1 MGYSS
6 SGKKPTEFAGKTG
19 HIEFINKEN
28 KHFLKECYIPQE
40 KIPTDQ
46 IETVIYDF
54 QEVDVDNIKY
64 VIAID
69 GGIAPIKPKKK
80 YPSSEFV
87 AINIGALLL
96 DVSKIKELEEKQFI
110 PPEEINKVKDIGKS
124 QLLVPIKNVMH
135 PKYETFSEFVRGTI
149 YEFFSRKDFNLSSS
163 LKWLAFREFS
173 ADPLEDWNLA
183 QHPYTD
189 KRNVKLKKRDF
200 DENFIITDNDKPI
213 YITDILRLHEL
224 IDENIGAQGMVNYL
238 LSVIEQILMVSI
250 IREIY
255 TKNPKKLSE
264 FLFILDRPLAF
275 FGQTANL
282 HKPMRD
288 LISYIT
294 SRGMSLNI
302 VGLEKS
308 GAFVEHAKAL
318 EEAEYLKRGQYIL
331 LSNGYIYNHIL
342 PKNSNSDASYG
353 RTTYY
358 GGKVI
363 FFSKEGNINVCTV
376 PIDDY
381 ENIKNPTPENF
392 LNLDIILT
400 MLENLKCDMYEDAI
414 LPISLINNAVSISKY
429 PGEVSIEKFV
439 KDVLL
444 SKD

>member
-6 SGKKPTEFAGKTG
+6 SGKKPTEFAGKVG
-19 HIEFINKEN
+19 HIEFINEEN
-28 KHFLKECYIPQE
+28 KHFLEECYIPQE
-40 KIPTDQ
+40 TIPISQ
-46 IETVIYDF
+46 IEAIIYDF
-54 QEVDVDNIKY
+54 QEVNVDNIKY

-69 GGIAPIKPKKK
+69 GGVAPVKPKKR

-110 PPEEINKVKDIGKS
+110 SPEEINKVKDIGKS

-149 YEFFSRKDFNLSSS
+149 YEFFSRKEFNLSSS

-173 ADPLEDWNLA
+173 DNPLEDWNLA
-183 QHPYTD
+183 QHPYKD
-189 KRNVKLKKRDF
+189 QRNIKLKRKDF
-200 DENFIITDNDKPI
+200 DENFIIIDDGKPI

-224 IDENIGAQGMVNYL
+224 IDENIGAQGIVNYL
-238 LSVIEQILMVSI
+238 LSAIEQILMVSI

-282 HKPMRD
+282 HKPMRE

-294 SRGMSLNI
+294 SKGISLNI

-318 EEAEYLKRGQYIL
+318 EEADYLKKGQYIL
-331 LSNGYIYNHIL
+331 LNNDYIYSHIL
-342 PKNSNSDASYG
+342 PKNSNQDALYG

-363 FFSKEGNINVCTV
+363 FFSKEGNINVCTI

-381 ENIKNPTPENF
+381 ENIKNPTPQNF
-392 LNLDIILT
+392 LNLDIVLT
-400 MLENLKCDMYEDAI
+400 MLEQLKCDMYEDAV

-439 KDVLL
+439 KDVML
-444 SKD
+444 KNE